1 MIYEI
6 ELTKQAQTDL
16 EGIYEYIAL
25 TLLAPENA
33 EGQLERL
40 EESILN
46 LCHMPLRFREY
57 DTEPWHSKGVRIMPV
72 DNYVVLY
79 VPDDEKRIVTVI
91 RVMYGGRDIDRELR
105 EHTKL

>member
-6 ELTKQAQTDL
+6 ELTKQAQADL

-40 EESILN
+40 EGSILS
-46 LCHMPLRFREY
+46 LDHMPLRFREY
-57 DTEPWHSKGVRIMPV
+57 DTEPWRSKGVRIMPV

-79 VPDDEKRIVTVI
+79 VPDDAKGMVTVI

>member
-6 ELTKQAQTDL
+6 ELTKQAQADL

-25 TLLAPENA
+25 TLLSPENA

-40 EESILN
+40 EGSILS
-46 LCHMPLRFREY
+46 LDHMPLRFREY
-57 DTEPWHSKGVRIMPV
+57 DTEPWRSKGVRIMPV

-79 VPDDEKRIVTVI
+79 VPDGAKGMVTVI